1 MIVEKNIFSKIL
13 TDVVILEKI
22 LGFYDMIY
30 IIFYEMLPI
39 SYINLTIKTQL
50 TLLIQVLIYL
60 NDRFSMFIIPQI
72 NFILFNYAYI
82 MYRMVKL

>member
-50 TLLIQVLIYL
+50 TLLIQVLINL